1 MSANSLISTNDE
13 GNKIS
18 YYRMSFVQTPS
29 FGTIPFATNYW
40 GWFGITFSNF
50 IILCFVRT
58 PSLGAAPIAVHCW
71 VNDLGATSFNFM
83 ILIIRYIIIKVCT
96 FVITLPKTHLF
107 RTPSLNC
114 SNLDLPLAIK

>member
-13 GNKIS
+13 SNKTS

-29 FGTIPFATNYW
+29 FGTIPFVTFYW
-40 GWFGITFSNF
+40 GRFGTAFSNF
-50 IILCFVRT
+50 IILYFVST
-58 PSLGAAPIAVHCW
+58 PSLGAACFAIHCW
-71 VNDLGATSFNFM
+71 VNELGTASFNFI
-83 ILIIRYIIIKVCT
+83 ILIIRYILIKVCT

-114 SNLDLPLAIK
+114 SNLDLALAIK